1 MTPTNRI
8 SIKGSYQS
16 VIHQA
21 IREHR
26 SPRICSSSISQTRS
40 DDSAAL
46 IPSDSPVVPFRPM
59 ILEPRHGVTLLFQL
73 LAAIPDRH
81 STSRRGIATHLSLA
95 PSRPQ
100 SLVLSPPSETNRSN
114 FGAQRWN

>member
-1 MTPTNRI
+1 MTATNRI
-8 SIKGSYQS
+8 PIKGSYQI
-16 VIHQA
+16 VIHHS

-26 SPRICSSSISQTRS
+26 SPRICCSSVSQTRA

-59 ILEPRHGVTLLFQL
+59 ILEPSHGVTLLFQL
-73 LAAIPDRH
+73 LAAVPNRH
-81 STSRRGIATHLSLA
+81 SASRRGIATHLSLA

-100 SLVLSPPSETNRSN
+100 SVVLSPPAETNRSN